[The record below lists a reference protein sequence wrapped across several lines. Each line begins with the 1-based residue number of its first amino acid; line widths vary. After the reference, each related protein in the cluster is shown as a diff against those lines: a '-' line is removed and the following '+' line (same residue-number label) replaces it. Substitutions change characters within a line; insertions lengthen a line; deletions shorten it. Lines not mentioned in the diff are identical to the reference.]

1 MKLVTREATTRLFH
15 PFQPFIIGQKTFVIK
30 MAARFNIPLIFFGEN
45 PGEGGKIFPLILK
58 VFRLTI
64 QLKIKKDTL

>member
-30 MAARFNIPLIFFGEN
+30 MAARFNIPLIFLGKTQEKAV
-45 PGEGGKIFPLILK
+45 KIFPLILK